1 MQIMLS
7 SERLIESLAPDR
19 GLAEPVYKQMARAFN
34 KMLET
39 GEIGEGQSL
48 PAERLLAEKLDLSR
62 TTVRRFYEELRKDD
76 LLSTSRR
83 NGAVAKAP
91 QRLSPRMGPLKG
103 FTDEMREL
111 GMEPST
117 RLLARDIV
125 RDRVVASVF
134 NRPSTAHFLRLVRLR
149 LGDGTPLSRE
159 IAWFDLALA
168 PEMAEWNV
176 EGSAYAYLSNSCGIR
191 LGAAEQSIEAVLSS
205 DEENAAF
212 GFDSPQPC
220 LLIKRKSRALTGQLV
235 EYVEGTFRGDAYT
248 YRLNLEPS
256 GGN

>member
-1 MQIMLS
+1 LNIMIS

-39 GEIGEGQSL
+39 GEIEEGQSL
-48 PAERLLAEKLDLSR
+48 PAERMLAERLDLSR

-83 NGAVAKAP
+83 SGAVAKAP
-91 QRLSPRMGPLKG
+91 PRAAQRTGRLKG

-111 GMEPST
+111 GLEPST
-117 RLLARDIV
+117 RLLSRDIV
-125 RDRVVASVF
+125 RDRVIASVF

-149 LGDGTPLSRE
+149 LGDGAPLSRE
-159 IAWFDLALA
+159 IAWFDLTLA
-168 PEMAEWNV
+168 PEMADWNV
-176 EGSAYAYLSNSCGIR
+176 EGAAYHHLSKVCGVR
-191 LGAAEQSIEAVLSS
+191 LGESEQSIEAVLSS
-205 DEENAAF
+205 DDENVAF

-220 LLIKRKSRALTGQLV
+220 LLIKRRTQATSGQMV
-235 EYVEGTFRGDAYT
+235 EYVESTFRGDCYT
-248 YRLNLEPS
+248 YRLTLEPCAR
-256 GGN
+256 N

>member
-1 MQIMLS
+1 MLS

-19 GLAEPVYKQMARAFN
+19 GLAEPVYKQMARAFS
-34 KMLET
+34 KMVET

-76 LLSTSRR
+76 LLTTSRR

-91 QRLSPRMGPLKG
+91 PRLSPRMGRLKG

-117 RLLARDIV
+117 QLLSHEIV
-125 RDRVVASVF
+125 RDRVIASVF
-134 NRPSTAHFLRLVRLR
+134 NRPSTAHFLKLVRLR
-149 LGDGTPLSRE
+149 LGDGVPLSRE
-159 IAWFDLALA
+159 SAWFDLTLA
-168 PEMAEWNV
+168 PDMADWNA
-176 EGSAYAYLSNSCGIR
+176 EGSAYHFLSNVCGVR

-205 DEENAAF
+205 DEENVAF
-212 GFDSPQPC
+212 GFDSAQPC
-220 LLIKRKSRALTGQLV
+220 LLIKRKTRASSGQIV
-235 EYVEGTFRGDAYT
+235 EYVEGAFRGDSYA
-248 YRLNLEPS
+248 YRLNLEPWT
-256 GGN
+256 GR

>member
-1 MQIMLS
+1 MLS

-83 NGAVAKAP
+83 SGAVTKAP
-91 QRLSPRMGPLKG
+91 PRLSPRMGRLKG

-111 GMEPST
+111 GVEAST
-117 RLLARDIV
+117 RVLSRDIV
-125 RDRVVASVF
+125 RDRVIASVF
-134 NRPSTAHFLRLVRLR
+134 NRPSTAHFLKLVRLR
-149 LGDGTPLSRE
+149 LGDGAPLSRE
-159 IAWFDLALA
+159 IAWFDLTLA
-168 PEMAEWNV
+168 PDMADWNV
-176 EGSAYAYLSNSCGIR
+176 EGSAYHQLSHVCGVR
-191 LGAAEQSIEAVLSS
+191 LGEAEQSIEAVLSS

-212 GFDSPQPC
+212 GFETPQPC
-220 LLIKRKSRALTGQLV
+220 LLIKRKTRATSGQIV
-235 EYVEGTFRGDAYT
+235 EYVEGTFRGDSYT
-248 YRLNLEPS
+248 YRLNLEPWS
-256 GGN
+256 TN